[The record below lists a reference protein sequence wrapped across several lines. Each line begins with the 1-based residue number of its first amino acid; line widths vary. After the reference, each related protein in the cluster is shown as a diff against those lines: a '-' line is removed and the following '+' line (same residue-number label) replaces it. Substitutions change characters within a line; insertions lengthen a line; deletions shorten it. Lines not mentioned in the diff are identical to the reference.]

1 MTPALFVLAAGL
13 GAVGRHVVAQYAC
26 SWASLLWVNSVG
38 AGLLGLI
45 VASDMSVDARTILGV
60 GFCGALTTFS
70 TLALEVW
77 GALTDRRRTEAVLNV
92 ALSLALGLGAAW
104 LGYVVTH

>member
-1 MTPALFVLAAGL
+1 MTPALFVLAAAL

-26 SWASLLWVNSVG
+26 SWASLLWVNSIG

-45 VASDMSVDARTILGV
+45 VASDLSPSATTILGV

-70 TLALEVW
+70 SFALE
-77 GALTDRRRTEAVLNV
+77 TR
-92 ALSLALGLGAAW
+92 ALGWRWGTAYALATVASACAAASVGAT
-104 LGYVVTH
+104 LV

>member
-13 GAVGRHVVAQYAC
+13 GAVGRHLVAQYVC
-26 SWASLLWVNSVG
+26 SWASLLWVNSIG

-45 VASDMSVDARTILGV
+45 AASGFSPDARTILGV

-70 TLALEVW
+70 SFALE
-77 GALTDRRRTEAVLNV
+77 TR
-92 ALSLALGLGAAW
+92 ALGRRWGTIYALATVASACAAASVGAS
-104 LGYVVTH
+104 LV

>member
-13 GAVGRHVVAQYAC
+13 GAVGRHLVAQYAC

-45 VASDMSVDARTILGV
+45 VASDLSMDARTTLGV

-70 TLALEVW
+70 SFALETRALGWRW
-77 GALTDRRRTEAVLNV
+77 GTVYALTTV
-92 ALSLALGLGAAW
+92 AFACSAASVGATI
-104 LGYVVTH
+104 V